1 MKKLLTLVFGLF
13 ALLSTA
19 QNVPYGI
26 SYQAIALDQNGQ
38 PIPGIDIVGR
48 PIDDAEIGVRFS
60 ILEGADSGPVIYQEE
75 HEVLTDLYGMFQLVI
90 GTGLQVSAGGFSD
103 INWVGEKFL
112 QVEISVNN
120 NGSFELSAVQQLMSV
135 PYAFLAQDVIN
146 NDDADADPTNEIQTL
161 SIVGDSVKLTDGGAI
176 RLPIDPDTDPVN
188 EIQFISRSGDT
199 VFLSNGGSF
208 VLPVDPDLDSTNEI
222 QFLSRV
228 GDTVYL
234 TDGGSFVLPIDPDLD
249 STNEI
254 QFLSRVGDTV
264 YLTDGGSFVL
274 PVDPDLDSTNEI
286 QFLSRIGDTV
296 HLTDGGSFVLPV
308 DPDLDST
315 NELQTISYSNDTLN
329 LDRGG
334 IAILPFSSKAES
346 IDDLSDAR
354 NSNGSVGLG
363 ISALQNDTTGN
374 NTAVG
379 NYTQSQTQS
388 GSMNVSMGVYS
399 LNQNTS
405 GGGNTSLGFATLGNN
420 TTGNSNTAVGLY
432 AMAGW
437 SGATTGYAN
446 TGIGSRP
453 LAHLTTGS
461 TNVGIGSDPLFNLK
475 TGSNNIAFG
484 DGVGSGL
491 ITGNNNIFIGSF
503 ANTTDS
509 AVENSIALGFGAQVH
524 ESATIQL
531 GNEYITK
538 ISTYGDL
545 YGKGGDFTDSTTA
558 GSAIVAMN
566 SNTKGFLPP
575 RMTLAERDLIDS
587 PSAGLVIYCTDCGT
601 GEIQSFNGTSWSS
614 SLFSNTVAE
623 PSVRTNAATIA
634 SNYQVLISGV
644 VLTDGGAN
652 LTRKGF
658 VRSTDPAFATADT
671 VVVAGGIGLYVS
683 DTIAP
688 SFNTTY
694 YYKAFAENQVGQV
707 FGYISSYYLQDT
719 SAATSSSVVTL
730 DSISNVGTQSA
741 TLYGEVVS
749 ANGAVVERGFVLDTL
764 PQPTT
769 DDILVSGGTQ
779 LGTFNEVKN
788 GLTSNGKT
796 YYVRSYLL
804 TSNDTTYSNQLS
816 FTTGAS
822 SSFLS
827 VGQTYQG
834 GIIFYLADGGQ
845 SGLIVTAA
853 NIGYSKF
860 GCEGT
865 EIGGTS
871 KGIWSGKQN
880 TDRILSACSDANTAA
895 AMCADYVYQG
905 YDDWYLPSWD
915 ELIVMRQNL
924 HNNGIGNFSWWIWS
938 SSEMDA
944 NTANSHDMSCGA
956 YLSKSSQ
963 GGVRAVRTFTLSTSS
978 TSTPTV
984 AITGTSSNS
993 FNSISVAGTISGAK
1007 ANKVYET
1014 GVVYSSTNATPTT
1027 NDNIQ
1032 SLSEYAPYNCGPTII
1047 TNTYEGTSFLG
1058 NVQGL
1063 SSNTTYYMRAYAKTP
1078 SGTYYS
1084 SVVTAS
1090 TDSLYLASGNGV
1102 TDIDGN
1108 TYTSIIVGDMEWT
1121 VENLRVSKFN
1131 NGDAIPYVSM
1141 GSSWA
1146 GTTTSAYA
1154 YYNNDPT
1161 YNLIYGKWYNWYT
1174 VDDSRGL
1181 CPTGWHVATNQEW
1194 SDLEVMLGGISLA
1207 GGILKSTSSLWLS
1220 SSYPG
1225 SDAIGFK
1232 AEPNGFA
1239 NNNGNS
1245 DQMTNHAWF
1254 WTSTGFDSN
1263 SSYFRA
1269 LEASTSNMPD
1279 WHGRRY
1285 NPSSGMACRCVKD

>member
-234 TDGGSFVLPIDPDLD
+234 TDGGSFVLPVDPDLDSTNEIQFLSRIGDTVHLTDGGSFVLPIDPDLD

-264 YLTDGGSFVL
+264 Y
-274 PVDPDLDSTNEI
+274 
-286 QFLSRIGDTV
+286 
-296 HLTDGGSFVLPV
+296 LTDGGSFVLPV

-509 AVENSIALGFGAQVH
+509 AVENSIAIGFGAQVH

-694 YYKAFAENQVGQV
+694 YYKAFAENQVGQA
-707 FGYISSYYLQDT
+707 FGYVSSYYLPDT

-853 NIGYSKF
+853 NIGTAQY
-860 GCEGT
+860 GCSGT
-865 EIGGTS
+865 EISSTS
-871 KGIWSGKQN
+871 KGLWSGKQN
-880 TDRILSACSDANTAA
+880 TDAIMASCNVSNNAA
-895 AMCADYVYQG
+895 ALCANLVHQG

-915 ELIVMRQNL
+915 EVIAMRQNL
-924 HNNGIGNFSWWIWS
+924 YANGIGGFQMHGSIWT
-938 SSEMDA
+938 SSEVSSDLA
-944 NTANSHDMSCGA
+944 LAYDWSCLS
-956 YLSKSSQ
+956 YLGKSYTL
-963 GGVRAVRTFTLSTSS
+963 GVRAVRAFTLN
-978 TSTPTV
+978 TSTATTPV
-984 AITGTSSNS
+984 LAITGTSSNS
-993 FNSISVAGTISGAK
+993 FNSLSVTGTISNTQE
-1007 ANKVYET
+1007 NKVFEI
-1014 GVVYSSTNATPTT
+1014 GVVYSSTNSIPTT
-1027 NDNIQ
+1027 NDVTQ
-1032 SLSEYAPYNCGPTII
+1032 PLSEYAPYNCAPSLI
-1047 TNTYEGTSFLG
+1047 NSTYNATTFLG
-1058 NVQGL
+1058 TVQGL
-1063 SSNTTYYMRAYAKTP
+1063 SSNTAYYMRAYAKSP
-1078 SGTYYS
+1078 DGVYYS
-1084 SVVTAS
+1084 SVQTVT

-1108 TYTSIIVGDMEWT
+1108 AYTSIIVGDMEWT

-1131 NGDAIPYVSM
+1131 NGDAIPYVAN
-1141 GSSWA
+1141 GSSW
-1146 GTTTSAYA
+1146 TSTSTSAFTYYA
-1154 YYNNDPT
+1154 SDPT
-1161 YNLIYGKWYNWYT
+1161 YNLLFGKWYNWYAI
-1174 VDDSRGL
+1174 DDSRGL

-1194 SDLEVMLGGISLA
+1194 LDIQTALGGPTLA
-1207 GGILKSTSSLWLS
+1207 GDILKSTSSNWNNTNT
-1220 SSYPG
+1220 G
-1225 SDAIGFK
+1225 TNDIGFN
-1232 AEPNGFA
+1232 AEPSGYVHA
-1239 NNNGNS
+1239 NGNGQLLFES
-1245 DQMTNHAWF
+1245 AF
-1254 WTSTGFDSN
+1254 SWTSTASN
-1263 SSYFRA
+1263 SNSAFYKQMNR
-1269 LEASTSNMPD
+1269 SQSNIYTYQFDKKSAAP
-1279 WHGRRY
+1279 
-1285 NPSSGMACRCVKD
+1285 CRCVKD